1 MDVRK
6 FSTKQSIQWIKCG
19 WRLAKK
25 RLMTWL
31 TVSLILSF
39 IAVVLSEIPVIGE
52 VVGLFLF
59 PIVLCSSI
67 IVADRFNNPEA
78 KVPSKTGSK
87 RTRGFMA
94 SVRYSKD
101 MLFSAFGNESN
112 ILPLMGMA
120 AGMMVFGIVIKLL
133 MSLVGGSAINAQ
145 SHFWQLSGSQFANL
159 LAANTAAY
167 VVYAIVAMCFFYALP
182 LMMLRDYETGP
193 AVKLSLKAS
202 LKNFVPFISY
212 LVVLATP
219 MVITMIVAS
228 VFKLAGF
235 VLLIVVGAVVWMLFI
250 NSLYCSYRLT
260 LH

>member
-6 FSTKQSIQWIKCG
+6 FTTRQSIQWIKCG
-19 WRLAKK
+19 WRLCKK
-25 RLMTWL
+25 RFMTWL
-31 TVSLILSF
+31 TTSLILAS

-52 VVGLFLF
+52 VVGLFLL

-67 IVADRFNNPEA
+67 IVVDRFNNPDA
-78 KVPSKTGSK
+78 KTTGSGGSK
-87 RTRGFMA
+87 RTRGFAA

-101 MLFSAFGNESN
+101 MLFSAFRNESN

-120 AGMMVFGIVIKLL
+120 AGMMVFGIVVKLL

-145 SHFWQLSGSQFANL
+145 SHFWQLSGSQFVNL
-159 LAANTAAY
+159 LAANVAAY
-167 VVYAIVAMCFFYALP
+167 VVYAIVTMCFFYALP
-182 LMMLRDYETGP
+182 LMMLRDYDTGA

-202 LKNFVPFISY
+202 LKNFIPFIVY
-212 LVVLATP
+212 LAVLVSPLILTI
-219 MVITMIVAS
+219 VIAS

-235 VLLIVVGAVVWMLFI
+235 FMLIVVGAVVWMLFL